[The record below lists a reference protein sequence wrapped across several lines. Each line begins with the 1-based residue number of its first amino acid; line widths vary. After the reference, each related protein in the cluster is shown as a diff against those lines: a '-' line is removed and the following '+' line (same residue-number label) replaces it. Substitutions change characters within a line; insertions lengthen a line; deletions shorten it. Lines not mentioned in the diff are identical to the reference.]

1 MNRPTKNSA
10 RLSKS
15 DRAWTQRRLASTI
28 SRVKASATLAEKL
41 WDTFRSMCFYRGAC
55 RKTYAQLGTPSQ
67 NLWLAVAVAAERE
80 VHALDRHRRANFLF
94 STSEHT

>member
-67 NLWLAVAVAAERE
+67 NVWLAVAAIAERE
-80 VHALDRHRRANFLF
+80 IRQTRKSKRKDK
-94 STSEHT
+94 